1 MGLTSTCSEVGAK
14 VVDAVVRKD
23 DTTNL
28 AHCYV
33 SATVDGANGSPLPVA
48 KFVCGTPATAP
59 EYELLIVIFRAIF
72 CC

>member
-14 VVDAVVRKD
+14 VVDAVARKD

-59 EYELLIVIFRAIF
+59 EDVLVSYIYQVKR
-72 CC
+72 